1 MHLIGEQIIYLHS
14 TFHTIAYTV
23 FSNLQTNFRWLVYS
37 FKNEQYSGGGCVTVK
52 GSLKQ
57 NDIFS
62 EQLFNGGLSMEDGS
76 VHLFYSVRRSVSFV
90 ASFNY
95 L

>member
-1 MHLIGEQIIYLHS
+1 MHLIEEQIIYLHFA
-14 TFHTIAYTV
+14 FHTIAYIE
-23 FSNLQTNFRWLVYS
+23 FITNFRWLVYS

-62 EQLFNGGLSMEDGS
+62 EQLFNGGLSMEDGP
-76 VHLFYSVRRSVSFV
+76 VHLFYSVRRFVSFV
-90 ASFNY
+90 TSFNY